1 MKSKDNYDK
10 DRKPKYFNCNIYK
23 HIVKNCQKLKKEKET
38 RKYYKCNK
46 VGYLT
51 KNCKSGQKIK
61 NRSVQKK
68 LNNEDSNKEKC
79 LIRDSLYYTC
89 YESLYIVNL

>member
-1 MKSKDNYDK
+1 MDIRKCKDNYDK
-10 DRKPKYFNCNIYK
+10 DRKPKYFNCNIYE

-51 KNCKSGQKIK
+51 KNCKSG
-61 NRSVQKK
+61 
-68 LNNEDSNKEKC
+68 
-79 LIRDSLYYTC
+79 
-89 YESLYIVNL
+89 